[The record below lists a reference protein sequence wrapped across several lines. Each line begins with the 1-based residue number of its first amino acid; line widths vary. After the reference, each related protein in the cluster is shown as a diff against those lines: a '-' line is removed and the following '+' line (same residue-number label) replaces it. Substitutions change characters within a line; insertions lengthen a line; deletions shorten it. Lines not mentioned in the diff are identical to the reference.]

1 MGSMM
6 IDFSILMNYF
16 FSNESHFP
24 EYAKVINVIV
34 VKVIRQLK
42 GWRLMHY
49 KLTTTHL
56 HRPHRRLL
64 TTWSITSRLEVHHP
78 LNNLLARWAHLVLAT
93 AVVIMPTT
101 ITIVCC
107 PVHPRTQQRM
117 WQPANRRPS
126 KPKLIVGMSSRG
138 IIIWSPSKPVTE
150 NHRVRV
156 ARVKYSSL
164 LLMVM
169 EELWTVLSLIMVSV
183 T

>member
-1 MGSMM
+1 
-6 IDFSILMNYF
+6 
-16 FSNESHFP
+16 
-24 EYAKVINVIV
+24 
-34 VKVIRQLK
+34 
-42 GWRLMHY
+42 MHY

-107 PVHPRTQQRM
+107 PVHRRTQQRM
-117 WQPANRRPS
+117 WQPANRRPN

-138 IIIWSPSKPVTE
+138 IITWSPSKPLTE

-164 LLMVM
+164 LLTVM
-169 EELWTVLSLIMVSV
+169 EELWTVLLLIMVSV
-183 T
+183 SAFFFKFIRFCELIISFAFSEVWSWSVSLYSEISSRLCVNFGPFS